1 MAAIFHVI
9 TGGAAGPADE
19 GLRGSRLRDVALCG
33 GLLAEGPVPTLSSPK
48 CPKPRGPNSLRKPGV
63 RQDAREAWQR
73 QKEAAARRFPTA
85 KAFAREGRMS
95 TVSFGGQL
103 ILGVLLQSRSDTN
116 DPKTPRLSP
125 EAKGFGH
132 VDKVLG
138 QERVARSETAES
150 ALQTLAR

>member
-1 MAAIFHVI
+1 MSCSV
-9 TGGAAGPADE
+9 GGCWQ
-19 GLRGSRLRDVALCG
+19 RDPSQHSQAPTVLNH
-33 GLLAEGPVPTLSSPK
+33 AE
-48 CPKPRGPNSLRKPGV
+48 PNSLRTPGV

-73 QKEAAARRFPTA
+73 QKEAVARRLPTA

-125 EAKGFGH
+125 EAKMFGN
-132 VDKVLG
+132 VDKVRG
-138 QERVARSETAES
+138 EERVARSETAES